1 MDLIE
6 EFGKDVRVIRYGAGI
21 WHSDGNFLR
30 GSPTELHIVA
40 SVQNVSANEIMRLPE
55 HLRTKEVIK
64 IYSNVMLRTA
74 DEKNQ
79 IPPDSIEHN
88 GKLYEVQ
95 AVTVYGVETK
105 LPHYKTIASKL
116 DGEG

>member
-6 EFGKDVRVIRYGAGI
+6 EFGIDIRIIRYGAGI
-21 WHSDGNFLR
+21 WQNDGTFLR
-30 GSPTELHIVA
+30 GTPSEFHIIA
-40 SVQNVSANEIMRLPE
+40 SVQPMGGNEIMRLPE
-55 HLRTKEVIK
+55 HLRTKELVK
-64 IYSNVMLRTA
+64 VYSNVALRTA

-79 IPPDSIEHN
+79 LPPDTIDFN

-95 AVTVYGVETK
+95 NVSTYGMETK
-105 LPHYKTIASKL
+105 LPHYKIIASKL